1 MKLSF
6 STGGWP
12 FSLEECA
19 SLAKEMRYDGLEI
32 TTESLNRFEQSGAP
46 LSPGRLHDT
55 VRRLN
60 EDALSIA
67 ALRASDNWEADEVL
81 ALIALAHDLRSP
93 FVVIPMQ
100 ETGGVAEEKIS
111 AVLPVAEKA
120 GVTLLVPSAGPY
132 ADTGILKALLDDF
145 ASDFLGAAW
154 QVPAA
159 AAVKSPEQIVTD
171 LGAYIRHVYLC
182 DGILENGEMKEKLL
196 GEGNLPLK
204 DVFAALRSIS
214 FEGFFSFDWTPGDG
228 ALGDADVV
236 LSHYAALARNL
247 GKDPRRARHVLYDN
261 NRKTGKY
268 VWKKDIL
275 IDETFPSLLDRM
287 VEEFPDQYAPG
298 AHGHGRTPRREGG
311 GLGHQCAPVVH
322 HLLGHDENRRGAGD
336 GEHGL

>member
-12 FSLEECA
+12 FSLDECA

-32 TTESLNRFEQSGAP
+32 SAESLGIFERSGAP
-46 LSPGRLHDT
+46 FSPGRLHDT
-55 VRRLN
+55 VRKLN

-67 ALRASDNWEADEVL
+67 ALKASEAWEAEEAM
-81 ALIALAHDLRSP
+81 ALIALAHDLRAP
-93 FVVIPMQ
+93 FVVLPMI
-100 ETGGVAEEKIS
+100 ETGEAAEEKI
-111 AVLPVAEKA
+111 APVLPVAEKA
-120 GVTLLVPSAGPY
+120 GVSLLIPSAGPY
-132 ADTGILKALLDDF
+132 ADTGILKTLLDNF

-154 QVPAA
+154 RVPAA
-159 AAVKSPEQIVTD
+159 AAVKSPEEIVTD

-182 DGILENGEMKEKLL
+182 DGEIENGEMKEKLV
-196 GEGNLPLK
+196 GEGSRPLK
-204 DVFAALRSIS
+204 DVVAALRSIS

-247 GKDPRRARHVLYDN
+247 GKDPRRVRHTLYDN

-275 IDETFPSLLDRM
+275 I
-287 VEEFPDQYAPG
+287 
-298 AHGHGRTPRREGG
+298 
-311 GLGHQCAPVVH
+311 
-322 HLLGHDENRRGAGD
+322 
-336 GEHGL
+336 